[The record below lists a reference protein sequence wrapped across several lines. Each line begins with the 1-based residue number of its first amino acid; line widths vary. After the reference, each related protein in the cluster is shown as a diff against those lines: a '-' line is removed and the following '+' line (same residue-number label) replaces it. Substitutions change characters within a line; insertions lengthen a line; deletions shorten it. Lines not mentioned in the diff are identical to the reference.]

1 MGVGSGVACST
12 MFGGDAAK
20 WSRVCSTSIGG
31 GPADEESVWAAA
43 RVSGLAWLCRR
54 RRRRTVVDFVEGKW

>member
-12 MFGGDAAK
+12 MFGGVAAR
-20 WSRVCSTSIGG
+20 WSRDGSTSIGG

-43 RVSGLAWLCRR
+43 RVRGLAWLCRR
-54 RRRRTVVDFVEGKW
+54 RRRRTFVDFVEGKW